1 MPVTNVALRP
11 DRLDAVSA
19 EGPLAVEAMFR
30 FLGTDV
36 RVVSAS
42 VDLLQ
47 HWTAEYGAFRVPPG
61 PAEITVHVDAA
72 SHGAPVPGQVTI
84 ERDGLR
90 VPWRGT
96 GPVLP
101 PLTVPPLDRW
111 VGLHGAAVGRAG
123 QAVLLL
129 GAPHTGKTLLALSAV
144 ALGARLLADGLLLLD
159 PGDLLLAPFPQA
171 LRLRHEELALLGI
184 DPAHPALV
192 PFRPRRRAVQ
202 WRADPAALL
211 GHRADRVAA
220 GITAVVFLEPDEQDE
235 RPRLRPLAPERALAW
250 LPRHL
255 GEPGADPARVEPVL
269 ARLCRQVPAFTLPP
283 AIRVGAAE
291 AVDRL
296 LQA

>member
-11 DRLDAVSA
+11 DRLDAASA

-61 PAEITVHVDAA
+61 PAEITVYVDAA

-101 PLTVPPLDRW
+101 PLAVPPLDRW

-129 GAPHTGKTLLALSAV
+129 GAPHAGKTLLALSAV

-192 PFRPRRRAVQ
+192 PFRPRRGAVQ
-202 WRADPAALL
+202 WRADPAPLPRQ
-211 GHRADRVAA
+211 RAGRGGPGVAA
-220 GITAVVFLEPDEQDE
+220 G
-235 RPRLRPLAPERALAW
+235 
-250 LPRHL
+250 
-255 GEPGADPARVEPVL
+255 
-269 ARLCRQVPAFTLPP
+269 
-283 AIRVGAAE
+283 
-291 AVDRL
+291 
-296 LQA
+296 